1 MYCFFMLRNQ
11 DLPKQSSCI
20 SKLMVLLYCTYQFWL
35 VPWSVALFSQTTRDD
50 VYHITCIDLWIFFFH
65 YSIMYYN
72 MYCYHVA
79 SIHNQSWTGLLIMET
94 VDQSVSCNL
103 VGVFFFSISMQS
115 FIVQL
120 SEIRNFM
127 ISFVITSKYLHV
139 YDKEIF
145 DLKPIGHA
153 FTCHIGIIK
162 SVHIY
167 YCTHVYLKI
176 KRFILNVYMKVKSC
190 LSYTG
195 DGIASDL
202 TSDPSFL
209 LEACGRHGAMEK
221 CVCHMA
227 TAKCNICRVLTP
239 LPPEGTL

>member
-1 MYCFFMLRNQ
+1 MN
-11 DLPKQSSCI
+11 
-20 SKLMVLLYCTYQFWL
+20 
-35 VPWSVALFSQTTRDD
+35 
-50 VYHITCIDLWIFFFH
+50 FFFH

-167 YCTHVYLKI
+167 YCTHVYMYRYLKKKKVHFECVYESQI
-176 KRFILNVYMKVKSC
+176 MSQLYRGWYSLWPNLWPLFFIGGLWTTRGNGERWLSHGNSKVQY
-190 LSYTG
+190 L
-195 DGIASDL
+195 
-202 TSDPSFL
+202 
-209 LEACGRHGAMEK
+209 
-221 CVCHMA
+221 
-227 TAKCNICRVLTP
+227 
-239 LPPEGTL
+239 

>member
-1 MYCFFMLRNQ
+1 
-11 DLPKQSSCI
+11 
-20 SKLMVLLYCTYQFWL
+20 
-35 VPWSVALFSQTTRDD
+35 
-50 VYHITCIDLWIFFFH
+50 
-65 YSIMYYN
+65 MYYN

-145 DLKPIGHA
+145 DLKPMGHA

-167 YCTHVYLKI
+167 YCTHVYMYLKKK

-221 CVCHMA
+221 GDCHMA

>member
-35 VPWSVALFSQTTRDD
+35 VPWSVALVSQTTRDD

-127 ISFVITSKYLHV
+127 MSFVITSKYLHV

-167 YCTHVYLKI
+167 IVFLYTRIHVPVFKEKKGSFWMCI
-176 KRFILNVYMKVKSC
+176 WKSNHV
-190 LSYTG
+190 SVIQG
-195 DGIASDL
+195 
-202 TSDPSFL
+202 
-209 LEACGRHGAMEK
+209 M
-221 CVCHMA
+221 V
-227 TAKCNICRVLTP
+227 
-239 LPPEGTL
+239 

>member
-1 MYCFFMLRNQ
+1 
-11 DLPKQSSCI
+11 
-20 SKLMVLLYCTYQFWL
+20 
-35 VPWSVALFSQTTRDD
+35 
-50 VYHITCIDLWIFFFH
+50 
-65 YSIMYYN
+65 MYYN

-103 VGVFFFSISMQS
+103 VGVFFF
-115 FIVQL
+115 L
-120 SEIRNFM
+120 
-127 ISFVITSKYLHV
+127 YLNAKFYCATIWNKKFYDKFCYYV
-139 YDKEIF
+139 KVLTCTYDKEIF

-167 YCTHVYLKI
+167 YCTHVYMYRYLK
-176 KRFILNVYMKVKSC
+176 KKKVHFECVYEVKSC

-221 CVCHMA
+221 GVCHMA

>member
-1 MYCFFMLRNQ
+1 
-11 DLPKQSSCI
+11 
-20 SKLMVLLYCTYQFWL
+20 
-35 VPWSVALFSQTTRDD
+35 
-50 VYHITCIDLWIFFFH
+50 
-65 YSIMYYN
+65 
-72 MYCYHVA
+72 
-79 SIHNQSWTGLLIMET
+79 
-94 VDQSVSCNL
+94 
-103 VGVFFFSISMQS
+103 
-115 FIVQL
+115 
-120 SEIRNFM
+120 M

-167 YCTHVYLKI
+167 YCTHVYMYRYLK
-176 KRFILNVYMKVKSC
+176 KKKVHFECVYEVKSC

-202 TSDPSFL
+202 TSGPSFL
-209 LEACGRHGAMEK
+209 LEACGRHWAMEK
-221 CVCHMA
+221 GVCHMA

-239 LPPEGTL
+239 LPPRGDFVKNYLHCIYTCTRFLCQFQECRQVIMKRTHFVLIFVFIKIDIF

>member
-1 MYCFFMLRNQ
+1 
-11 DLPKQSSCI
+11 
-20 SKLMVLLYCTYQFWL
+20 
-35 VPWSVALFSQTTRDD
+35 
-50 VYHITCIDLWIFFFH
+50 
-65 YSIMYYN
+65 MYYN

-145 DLKPIGHA
+145 DLKPMGHA

-167 YCTHVYLKI
+167 YCTHVYMYRYLK
-176 KRFILNVYMKVKSC
+176 KKKVHFECVYEVKSC

-221 CVCHMA
+221 VSVTWQQQSAIFVECLPLFPQRGLCKEISTLYIYMC
-227 TAKCNICRVLTP
+227 TCTRFLCQFQECRQ
-239 LPPEGTL
+239 

>member
-1 MYCFFMLRNQ
+1 
-11 DLPKQSSCI
+11 
-20 SKLMVLLYCTYQFWL
+20 
-35 VPWSVALFSQTTRDD
+35 
-50 VYHITCIDLWIFFFH
+50 
-65 YSIMYYN
+65 MYYN

-94 VDQSVSCNL
+94 VDQIVSCNL

-167 YCTHVYLKI
+167 YCTHVYMYWYLK
-176 KRFILNVYMKVKSC
+176 KKKVHFECVYEVKSC

-221 CVCHMA
+221 GDCHMA

>member
-1 MYCFFMLRNQ
+1 MLRNQ

-35 VPWSVALFSQTTRDD
+35 VPWSVALVSQTTRDD

-145 DLKPIGHA
+145 DLKPMGHA

-167 YCTHVYLKI
+167 YCTHVYMYRYLKKKKVHFECVYESQI
-176 KRFILNVYMKVKSC
+176 MSQLYRGWYSLWPNLWPLFFIGGLWTTRGNGERWLSHGNSKVQY
-190 LSYTG
+190 L
-195 DGIASDL
+195 
-202 TSDPSFL
+202 
-209 LEACGRHGAMEK
+209 
-221 CVCHMA
+221 
-227 TAKCNICRVLTP
+227 
-239 LPPEGTL
+239 

>member
-1 MYCFFMLRNQ
+1 
-11 DLPKQSSCI
+11 
-20 SKLMVLLYCTYQFWL
+20 
-35 VPWSVALFSQTTRDD
+35 
-50 VYHITCIDLWIFFFH
+50 
-65 YSIMYYN
+65 MYYN

-103 VGVFFFSISMQS
+103 VGVFFFSISKQS

-167 YCTHVYLKI
+167 YCTHVYFK
-176 KRFILNVYMKVKSC
+176 KKVHFECVYESQIMSQ
-190 LSYTG
+190 LYRGWYS
-195 DGIASDL
+195 L
-202 TSDPSFL
+202 
-209 LEACGRHGAMEK
+209 
-221 CVCHMA
+221 
-227 TAKCNICRVLTP
+227 
-239 LPPEGTL
+239 

>member
-1 MYCFFMLRNQ
+1 MLRNQ

-20 SKLMVLLYCTYQFWL
+20 SKLMVLLYCTDQFWL
-35 VPWSVALFSQTTRDD
+35 VPWSVALVSQTTWDD

-167 YCTHVYLKI
+167 YCTHVYMYLKKK

-221 CVCHMA
+221 GDCHMA

>member
-1 MYCFFMLRNQ
+1 MN
-11 DLPKQSSCI
+11 
-20 SKLMVLLYCTYQFWL
+20 
-35 VPWSVALFSQTTRDD
+35 
-50 VYHITCIDLWIFFFH
+50 FFFH

-167 YCTHVYLKI
+167 YCTRVNFK
-176 KRFILNVYMKVKSC
+176 KRRFILNVYMKVKSC

-202 TSDPSFL
+202 TSGPSFL

-221 CVCHMA
+221 GVCHMA

>member
-1 MYCFFMLRNQ
+1 MYCFFYVKKSRSSKAEQLYIQVNGIIILY
-11 DLPKQSSCI
+11 LPILIGSLICGPRQPDHARWCVSYN
-20 SKLMVLLYCTYQFWL
+20 VYR
-35 VPWSVALFSQTTRDD
+35 SVNF
-50 VYHITCIDLWIFFFH
+50 FFFH

-167 YCTHVYLKI
+167 YCTHVYFKKKVHFECVYESQIMSQLY
-176 KRFILNVYMKVKSC
+176 RGWYSLWPNLWPLFFIGGLWTTRGNGERWLSHGNSKVQY
-190 LSYTG
+190 L
-195 DGIASDL
+195 
-202 TSDPSFL
+202 
-209 LEACGRHGAMEK
+209 
-221 CVCHMA
+221 
-227 TAKCNICRVLTP
+227 
-239 LPPEGTL
+239 